1 MNTSDFTRWLGPIA
15 GIVFVGGWVLA
26 VVAYIA
32 VGDQTCTT
40 TTIPLAGPIETCTDT
55 TAVSVILVMVVGF
68 ASTLGSLLLLGL
80 RFVLASLDA
89 IDENTRS
96 DRS

>member
-1 MNTSDFTRWLGPIA
+1 MNTRDFARLLGPIA

-26 VVAYIA
+26 IVAYVA

-40 TTIPLAGPIETCTDT
+40 TNIPLAGPIETCTDT

-68 ASTLGSLLLLGL
+68 AATLGSLCLLGL
-80 RFVLASLDA
+80 RFMLSTLDA
-89 IDENTRS
+89 IDENTRQ
-96 DRS
+96 RRG